1 MNQANGIEP
10 DHELEWIEREASK
23 LTQSSDTM
31 YIALVVIYL
40 AAVTWYIIS
49 TLINR
54 KKGSESSS
62 SSSGNSQHKH
72 RSRRGKRCP
81 GCKQIIDNRRTLC
94 QHCGH
99 EFVIDPNSEP
109 HPDEIR
115 TGRRKPVQPS
125 DAKTA

>member
-1 MNQANGIEP
+1 
-10 DHELEWIEREASK
+10 LS
-23 LTQSSDTM
+23 QSSDIM

-40 AAVTWYIIS
+40 AAVVWYIIS
-49 TLINR
+49 TLVNR

-62 SSSGNSQHKH
+62 GSSQSQPKR

-81 GCKQIIDNRRTLC
+81 SCKQIIDNRRTIC

-99 EFVIDPNSEP
+99 EFAIDPNSEP

-115 TGRRKPVQPS
+115 TGRRKPVQPA
-125 DAKTA
+125 DASTAPQ